1 MDVIASE
8 TQTREPL
15 SRSTVSHGL
24 TTTTELAL
32 FLATGH
38 SSTRVSR
45 ILSWRLPRGGLGPME
60 ISLEASWVGVQRHG
74 QDLADRLAQGFSGL
88 LHAHPPQLLPWSPLV
103 PPKLVIPFEIDL
115 PVVPFVGGVRSGGRR
130 VVDLPAVA
138 VSSLVEIGGRLGQVG
153 SELGGY
159 VVGGGFVNLPS
170 VAVSSLVEMGGRL
183 GQAGSELGGYVG
195 GAVEQIAE
203 LVPVP
208 FRAEGARRR
217 KWEAAHL
224 PPASADEGD
233 VALGVEA
240 MGRKRIA
247 LEGVGNR
254 ESLEVAATAAAAA
267 TGSAVAASASG
278 IGAGDDDG
286 LDEEEDEF
294 ECEIGTLGNL
304 KKAKVCTIDLV
315 ISSILSC
322 LNGHDSA
329 YSLLDSKWCLHIR
342 RWCNNLKA
350 KSIHSIE
357 GLGTFSLA

>member
-1 MDVIASE
+1 
-8 TQTREPL
+8 
-15 SRSTVSHGL
+15 
-24 TTTTELAL
+24 
-32 FLATGH
+32 
-38 SSTRVSR
+38 
-45 ILSWRLPRGGLGPME
+45 ME

-88 LHAHPPQLLPWSPLV
+88 LHAHPPQLPPWSPPPLV

-138 VSSLVEIGGRLGQVG
+138 VSSLVEIGGRLGQAG

-159 VVGGGFVNLPS
+159 VVGGGFVDLPA

-195 GAVEQIAE
+195 GAVQQISE

-217 KWEAAHL
+217 KWEVAHP
-224 PPASADEGD
+224 PPASGDEGD

-254 ESLEVAATAAAAA
+254 ESLEVAAAAAAAA
-267 TGSAVAASASG
+267 TGSAAAASASG
-278 IGAGDDDG
+278 IGAGDEDG
-286 LDEEEDEF
+286 LDEDEDEF

-315 ISSILSC
+315 
-322 LNGHDSA
+322 GHQFHTFMSEWA
-329 YSLLDSKWCLHIR
+329 RFRLCLLDSKWCLHIR
-342 RWCNNLKA
+342 RCCNNLKA
-350 KSIHSIE
+350 KSIHWIE